1 MTGKV
6 ETGKYNQAIKRH
18 GQWPDHLERMALAM
32 NVVESS
38 SSDNN
43 SRMCEA
49 DDDDGGAMLLPD
61 DYDASD
67 APENMDL
74 DEELPLHHLPMDFN
88 NPEHTRDLGS
98 FHAIKFYEYA
108 ARYGAQSA
116 LEYLVKNSQFRGDIK
131 GEMGKIGTI
140 PNHGQ
145 QTCFAATH
153 AKI

>member
-1 MTGKV
+1 M
-6 ETGKYNQAIKRH
+6 
-18 GQWPDHLERMALAM
+18 
-32 NVVESS
+32 S
-38 SSDNN
+38 
-43 SRMCEA
+43 EA

-108 ARYGAQSA
+108 ARYGAQLA

-131 GEMGKIGTI
+131 GEMGKLALYLIMRSLCMLRLPRLLPNCRHDYRKCSAPYLFLSTKCTI
-140 PNHGQ
+140 SARLCQ
-145 QTCFAATH
+145 
-153 AKI
+153 